1 MIQLESICR
10 NFQLGDQ
17 EVHALTDI
25 FLEIDEGEYI
35 SVMGPSGSGKST
47 LLHLIGLLDHPTAGR
62 YRMSGQDVTELTD
75 DQLARIR
82 RENIGFVFQFFH
94 LIPRLTAA
102 QNIEIPLILAGYPPT
117 ERKRRIAECVKAFGL
132 ADRAEHRP
140 DQLSGGQRQRV
151 AIARS
156 TIMQPRVV
164 LADEPTGNL
173 DRASGRQVVELLE
186 ELHEKGVT
194 VIVVT
199 HDPALGDRATRRI
212 HMVDG
217 RISEDT
223 QTEAH

>member
-1 MIQLESICR
+1 MIQLEGICR

-62 YRMSGQDVTELTD
+62 YRMVGQDVTELTD

-117 ERKRRIAECVKAFGL
+117 ERKRRIAETVKAFGL

-199 HDPALGDRATRRI
+199 HDPELGDRAARQI

-217 RISEDT
+217 RITEDT